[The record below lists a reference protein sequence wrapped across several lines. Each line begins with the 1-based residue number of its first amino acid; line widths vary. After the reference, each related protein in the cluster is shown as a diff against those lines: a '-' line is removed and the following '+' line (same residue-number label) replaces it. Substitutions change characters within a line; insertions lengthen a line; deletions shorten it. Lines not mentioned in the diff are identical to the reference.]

1 MFKNSE
7 GYADPTAGAA
17 CRNIAREEREKARA
31 EEREHVERISALVPV
46 LKAVAAMMGFE
57 IVGRI
62 VLRDRETGKEYR

>member
-17 CRNIAREEREKARA
+17 YRNITREDREKARA
-31 EEREHVERISALVPV
+31 EESERLERVSALIPV

-57 IVGRI
+57 VVGRI
-62 VLRDRETGKEYR
+62 VLRDMKTGKEYR